1 MSFQG
6 YSTDIVADRVFRSLL
21 RDFRTVHGQNFA
33 AGAELALNQSIAE
46 FRHYEWPRVGSV
58 DPSRFKAWMQL
69 RNLFKRHT
77 FKSDVYTS
85 EELEAK
91 TNEEFVKSQEQFAVW
106 REATPRT
113 HAVLQ
118 EARRIARNILGKF
131 DENEAASY
139 VNVGRRATLG
149 GPLHQAFLDQ
159 KVGVPKM
166 FTCPTAAKEWF
177 YRYLETDPHLKR
189 CVRKVFR
196 KSKKSGQPINL
207 AADFLNLVNVPKSW
221 KTLRSIT
228 PLTLIGL
235 FLSYGIGGLAT
246 ERLRTRGK
254 LNIKKLQARHRKL
267 ARKYS
272 LTRTHATTDLRRASD
287 SIMSH
292 HLNAVL
298 PRDWYVALR
307 RTFNRK
313 LNIANHDEL
322 VYSMSVLPMGN
333 GATFPIETLFF
344 YCVIKAIGNLLK
356 VKGTY
361 SAYGDDL
368 IYPSKIHAYVTV
380 VFAELGIGINEDK
393 TFVESDFRE
402 SCGGDYYRGIDVRP
416 ALLPQ
421 NEMSHLK
428 GKRYAAYLYKV
439 ANGLR
444 ARWRDEEIPSTIQ
457 WLLTELSVTQRIIYP
472 VPLHFPATAGWK
484 TKDPVVQ
491 CGGQLTLSPRIP
503 WYQPWYVPK
512 ISFKHGRIVISFK
525 SLGQTTPE
533 LRPVEDEEMYY
544 WDSLRAISL
553 RGPGKPDYE
562 CSPKLVPRFRL
573 GWWWKEWLAEL
584 PKREQEPGTHSV
596 FRWLHV
602 RRDGKRLRVIA
613 EPSKK
618 GGGFAVVDKVQSI
631 DFWMQDLVHQD

>member
-21 RDFRTVHGQNFA
+21 RDFRAVHGQNFA
-33 AGAELALNQSIAE
+33 AGAEHALNQSIAE

-58 DPSRFKAWMQL
+58 DPGRFKAWMQL

-77 FKSDVYTS
+77 FNGDVYTDV
-85 EELEAK
+85 ELEAK
-91 TNEEFVKSQEQFAVW
+91 TDDEFVKSQEQFAVW
-106 REATPRT
+106 RENTPRT
-113 HAVLQ
+113 FAVLQ
-118 EARRIARNILGKF
+118 EARRIARSILGKF

-139 VNVGRRATLG
+139 VNVGRRATFG
-149 GPLHQAFLDQ
+149 GPLHNSFLDQ

-196 KSKKSGQPINL
+196 KSKKSGQLINL

-246 ERLRTRGK
+246 ERLRRRGK
-254 LNIKKLQARHRKL
+254 LNIKKLQAKHRKL

-272 LTRTHATTDLRRASD
+272 LSRTHATTDLRRASD
-287 SIMSH
+287 SVMSH

-313 LNIANHDEL
+313 LKIANHDEL
-322 VYSMSVLPMGN
+322 VYSMTVLPMGN

-344 YCVIKAIGNLLK
+344 YCLIKAIGNLLK

-393 TFVESDFRE
+393 TFVESHFRE
-402 SCGGDYYRGIDVRP
+402 SCGGDFYRGIDVRP
-416 ALLPQ
+416 AILPQ

-472 VPLHFPATAGWK
+472 VPLHFPATSGWK

-512 ISFKHGRIVISFK
+512 ISFKHGRVVISFK

-553 RGPGKPDYE
+553 RGPGHPDYK
-562 CSPKLVPRFRL
+562 CSPKLVPRRRL
-573 GWWWKEWLAEL
+573 GWWWKQWLAEL
-584 PKREQEPGTHSV
+584 PTREQEPESHSV

-602 RRDGKRLRVIA
+602 KRDGKRLRVIA

-631 DFWMQDLVHQD
+631 EFWMQDSVH